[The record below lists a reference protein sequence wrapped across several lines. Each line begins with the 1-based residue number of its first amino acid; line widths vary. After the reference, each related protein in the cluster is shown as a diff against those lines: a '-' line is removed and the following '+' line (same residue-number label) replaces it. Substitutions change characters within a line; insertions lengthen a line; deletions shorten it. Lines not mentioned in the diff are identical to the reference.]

1 MVVPTT
7 RLTLIGKP
15 DCHLCEDA
23 REVVT
28 SVLGELEAPASV
40 TLEEVSILDDPE
52 LNEKYWD
59 EIPVLL
65 VNGAVHTIWRVDP
78 DRLKKALQEAA
89 A

>member
-23 REVVT
+23 RNVVA
-28 SVLGELEAPASV
+28 SVLDGLESPASV
-40 TLEEVSILDDPE
+40 TLEELSILDDAA

-78 DRLKKALQEAA
+78 DRLKRALLEAA